1 MATIL
6 IVDDEKN
13 IREHLALYVR
23 SLRHRAEVAPDA
35 TEALTLLERHDPD
48 VIFSDVRMAGMDG
61 LALLREIRRQRR
73 DAVVVLITAYAT
85 VAQAVEAMRAGAYDY
100 LVKPFS
106 LDHAGLL
113 LARVLEVQT
122 LKRENRRLRRAVDE
136 PVLLESASPL
146 MLRALD
152 TARQAAGS
160 DVTVLLTGE
169 SGTGKNVLA
178 SAIHGWS
185 PRQRGAFVTVAC
197 TTLAEHL
204 LESELFGHVKGAFTG
219 AWKDKPGRLEAA
231 AGGTLFL
238 DEAGELSPELQSKLL
253 RFLEDRAFERVGGTT
268 TIAIDTRLLAA
279 TNRDLEADV

>member
-23 SLRHRAEVAPDA
+23 RPRHRAEVAHDA
-35 TEALTLLERHDPD
+35 TEAPALLERHDPD

-61 LALLREIRRQRR
+61 LALLREIRRGRP
-73 DAVVVLITAYAT
+73 DAVVVLMTAYAT
-85 VAQAVEAMRAGAYDY
+85 VAEAVEAMRAGAYDY

-146 MLRALD
+146 MLRAL
-152 TARQAAGS
+152 
-160 DVTVLLTGE
+160 
-169 SGTGKNVLA
+169 
-178 SAIHGWS
+178 
-185 PRQRGAFVTVAC
+185 
-197 TTLAEHL
+197 
-204 LESELFGHVKGAFTG
+204 
-219 AWKDKPGRLEAA
+219 
-231 AGGTLFL
+231 
-238 DEAGELSPELQSKLL
+238 
-253 RFLEDRAFERVGGTT
+253 
-268 TIAIDTRLLAA
+268 
-279 TNRDLEADV
+279 